1 MKPSLPRTLSAVP
14 QTLHVR
20 FEIAKAI
27 RSLTGPDEDE
37 LLRRRRAEVAA
48 IRRDFELLAA
58 DIRKAFEEAAALAKA
73 ELRAALKK
81 YSPDQPRVPAGNPDG
96 GEWTAGSKSPSQ
108 PSGAAH
114 DGSATPQRYAALITD
129 IMTDAPSGP
138 KPDPRYAAAAE
149 EGAEEDENESE
160 SESRANRD
168 RLRRPTREQQQRLDD
183 ANARLQAAISQVR
196 TLDPNWR
203 PAPGFYNRG
212 SIENDILELESE
224 IREAQARY
232 WQLTEARGSRPGSSG
247 YPVDLLEEDARVYG
261 SHVFERHV
269 GKSPDYL
276 FRRLQTEDIPAA
288 GSFTSVEAAT
298 KLINA
303 TVSDN
308 KDLVNAVVRGDL
320 GGARLDKQFPSP
332 TGYEAY
338 AGTPRSQAEIRNT
351 YDVRDII
358 RRNPFFP
365 RGFELVMATPYN
377 R

>member
-1 MKPSLPRTLSAVP
+1 MKPPLPRTLSAVP

-20 FEIAKAI
+20 LEIAKAI
-27 RSLTGPDEDE
+27 RTLAGPDEDE
-37 LLRRRRAEVAA
+37 LLRQRRAEIAA

-58 DIRKAFEEAAALAKA
+58 DIRKAFEEAGTLAKA
-73 ELRAALKK
+73 ELRAAQRK

-96 GEWTAGSKSPSQ
+96 GEWTSGSKSPSD
-108 PSGAAH
+108 PSGVAR
-114 DGSATPQRYAALITD
+114 DGPEPPKRYAALITD
-129 IMTDAPSGP
+129 VITDAPSGP
-138 KPDPRYAAAAE
+138 RPDPRYAAAAE

-160 SESRANRD
+160 SASRANRD

-203 PAPGFYNRG
+203 PTPGLYSRS

-247 YPVDLLEEDARVYG
+247 YPIDLLEEDARVYG
-261 SHVFERHV
+261 SHIFERHV

-288 GSFTSVEAAT
+288 GSFTSVEAAN

-303 TVSDN
+303 TVAAKSE
-308 KDLVNAVVRGDL
+308 LVNAVVRGDIAGTTL
-320 GGARLDKQFPSP
+320 YKNFNSP
-332 TGYEAY
+332 TGYEAV
-338 AGTPRSQAEIRNT
+338 RSEAELQDT
-351 YDVRDII
+351 YGVSVVIA
-358 RRNPFFP
+358 RNPYLV
-365 RGFELVMATPYN
+365 RGFRVITAFPGNEKS